1 MVLRREATVLA
12 DHYQFH
18 LRDEGTVY
26 VFPEKWPDEAL
37 ADRYLLAT
45 GCVAIA
51 TAKNYFV
58 PVTIEISEHEPN
70 IVQSDWDHIVECSVE
85 FATGRVVLAGGPQTG
100 RDAQMITL
108 NTAGWWRL
116 LALSGNLDR
125 NDPDTTDDYYKIV
138 FWRRPAAEPLLRKRY
153 RAAAEPESV

>member
-18 LRDEGTVY
+18 LRDEGIVY
-26 VFPEKWPDEAL
+26 VFPEQWAESAL

-45 GCVAIA
+45 GCVAVA

-58 PVTIEISEHEPN
+58 PVTIEIAEREPD

-85 FATGRVVLAGGPQTG
+85 FATGRIVLAGGPQTG
-100 RDAQMITL
+100 RDAHTIAL
-108 NTAGWWRL
+108 DSAGWWRVL
-116 LALSGNLDR
+116 VLSGNLDR
-125 NDPDTTDDYYKIV
+125 NDPDTTDDYYKVIL
-138 FWRRPAAEPLLRKRY
+138 WHRTQAEPMVRKRY
-153 RAAAEPESV
+153 RAAEPDPV